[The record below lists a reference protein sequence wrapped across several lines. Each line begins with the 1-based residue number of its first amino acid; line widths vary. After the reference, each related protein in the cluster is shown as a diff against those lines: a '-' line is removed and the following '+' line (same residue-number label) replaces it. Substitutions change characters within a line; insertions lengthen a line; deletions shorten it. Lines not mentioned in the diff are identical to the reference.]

1 MSRGSLEQRLQVALG
16 AALLALSGLLLWTGS
31 TALRQLA
38 EDQVHSRLR
47 HDAEA
52 LLGAL
57 EGPRGRPL
65 QLRSTRLSPVYFQPL
80 SGHYFVI
87 RDGSGEL
94 LRSRSLWDESIGV
107 PALAPGESRQLTL
120 DGPGAQRLLIHA
132 AGYRK
137 HDRDFTLAVAEG
149 VAGIDAQ
156 VAHDRLWFGAG
167 LLVAVALL
175 LLGQRWLL
183 RASFRPLDRIRADLA
198 RIRDGGSERI
208 DTDLPAEIR
217 PLADEVNA
225 LLALLQRRLAR
236 SRDALG
242 NLAHALKTPLALML
256 QTLDDESALNQPD
269 RRQATRDQ
277 AERIRTLVD
286 RELRM
291 ARTAGAGGGGR
302 HFNPAD
308 DVPDLVRTL
317 QGLHRDRDLRFE
329 TRLSTGAMP
338 TFDRE
343 DLLELLGNLLDNACK
358 WAATRVRLTLT
369 SDAGVT
375 IEVEDDGPG
384 VSAGDTEVL
393 TCRGLRLDEARE
405 GSGLGLAI
413 ASDIAATYG
422 GGLAFDRSPELG
434 GLRVSAHLSAV
445 HDTAGLSADSP
456 LHGQRG

>member
-1 MSRGSLEQRLQVALG
+1 MSRGSLERRLQLALG
-16 AALLALSGLLLWTGS
+16 TALLALSGLLLWAGS
-31 TALRQLA
+31 IALQQLA
-38 EDQVHSRLR
+38 EDQVRSRLR

-57 EGPRGRPL
+57 EGQRDQPL
-65 QLRSTRLSPVYFQPL
+65 QLRSARLSPVYLQPL

-87 RDGSGEL
+87 RDDSGEL
-94 LRSRSLWDESIGV
+94 LRSRSLWDESFGV
-107 PALAPGESRQLTL
+107 PVLPPGESRQLTL

-137 HDRDFTLAVAEG
+137 HDREFTLAVAED

-156 VAHDRLWFGAG
+156 VAQDRLWFGAG
-167 LLVAVALL
+167 LLVAVVLL
-175 LLGQRWLL
+175 LLGQRWLV
-183 RASFRPLDRIRADLA
+183 RVSFRPLDQVRADLA
-198 RIRDGGSERI
+198 RVREGGSEKI

-242 NLAHALKTPLALML
+242 NLAHALKTPLALVL
-256 QTLDDESALNQPD
+256 QTLDDQSALNQPD
-269 RRQATRDQ
+269 RRQAARDQ
-277 AERIRTLVD
+277 AERIRLLVD

-302 HFNPAD
+302 HFNSAA
-308 DVPDLVRTL
+308 DVPDLVRAL

-329 TRLSTGAMP
+329 TRVGTDAMP
-338 TFDRE
+338 AFDRE
-343 DLLELLGNLLDNACK
+343 DLFELLGNLLDNACK
-358 WAATRVRLTLT
+358 WASARVRLTLIGG
-369 SDAGVT
+369 AGIT

-393 TCRGLRLDEARE
+393 TRRGLRLDEARE

-434 GLRVSAHLSAV
+434 GLRVRAHLPAV
-445 HDTAGLSADSP
+445 PDTAIQPTDSAQHD
-456 LHGQRG
+456 QRG